1 MPRRFWRRRRERVAI
16 PQVELAGLGA
26 VGACEILGDLEVQG
40 GRGSVDPGP
49 LFIGEIGQQGA
60 QVVEGELV

>member
-1 MPRRFWRRRRERVAI
+1 M